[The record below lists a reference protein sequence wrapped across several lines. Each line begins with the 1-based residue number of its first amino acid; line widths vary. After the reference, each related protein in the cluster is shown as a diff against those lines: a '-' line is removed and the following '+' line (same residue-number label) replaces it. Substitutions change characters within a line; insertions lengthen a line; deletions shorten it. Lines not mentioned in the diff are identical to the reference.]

1 MVKVVRAHPQALAQC
16 RKWLDRH
23 LPNAERVPTAS
34 NAVAADEAA
43 RDACSVAI
51 AAPEAA
57 EHYGLAVLHRNIED
71 QAGNTTRFLIIGRQ
85 CLAGSGYD
93 KTSLILSAH
102 GRDAPGSL
110 QRLLAPLATH
120 EINMTSLQSRP
131 SRTGLWEYVFF
142 LDFEGHQEEALVSR
156 ALADIQ
162 KESALF
168 KVLGSYPRSL

>member
-1 MVKVVRAHPQALAQC
+1 
-16 RKWLDRH
+16 
-23 LPNAERVPTAS
+23 
-34 NAVAADEAA
+34 
-43 RDACSVAI
+43 
-51 AAPEAA
+51 
-57 EHYGLAVLHRNIED
+57 
-71 QAGNTTRFLIIGRQ
+71 RQ